1 MRRIRSPLTLVSHRA
16 LWAGAL
22 LASGA
27 AQAQLGASIALESD
41 NRFRGVSL
49 SNDQPGLRLS
59 LSYDH
64 ESGAFAG
71 ATASRVAFFGDRHAV
86 QLLGYAGFVW
96 RVAPGLNAELGF
108 TGSTFSGN
116 TRYDYSEVFAG
127 ASGERWSLRAYCARD
142 YFGFGQATAYV
153 EFDANTPLH
162 PRLRAF
168 GHVGALTAL
177 GSAQTE
183 GGRRTRTD
191 ARIGLGL
198 EVADGIDAQLAWV
211 TASRAGP
218 YTGDEGARR
227 SAIVLSL
234 IASF

>member
-1 MRRIRSPLTLVSHRA
+1 VPRRA
-16 LWAGAL
+16 LWACVL

-27 AQAQLGASIALESD
+27 AQAQFGASIALESD

-64 ESGAFAG
+64 ASGVFAG
-71 ATASRVAFFGDRHAV
+71 ATATRVAFFGDRHAV
-86 QLLGYAGFVW
+86 QLLGYAGVVL
-96 RVAPGLNAELGF
+96 RAAAGLNAEFGL
-108 TGSTFSGN
+108 TSSTFSGN
-116 TRYDYSEVFAG
+116 TRYDYSEVFVG

-177 GSAQTE
+177 GAAQTE

-191 ARIGLGL
+191 VRIGLGL

-218 YTGDEGARR
+218 YTGDDGSRRR
-227 SAIVLSL
+227 STIVLSL